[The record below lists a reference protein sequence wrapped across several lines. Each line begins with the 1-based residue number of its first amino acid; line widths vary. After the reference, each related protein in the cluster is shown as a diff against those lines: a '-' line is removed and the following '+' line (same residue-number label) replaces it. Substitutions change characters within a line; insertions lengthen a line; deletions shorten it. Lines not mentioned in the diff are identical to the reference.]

1 MFIIIVLLLCMVKY
15 DYIHSD
21 DLDLVSRIVDG
32 DNRAFQEIIRRYE
45 NMVARTVKGMLGDI
59 QQADDVGQDTFIR
72 LYKSLRDFRGDSK
85 LSTYIQRIAIN
96 QSLNEIRRKKR
107 FLSLFFQSD
116 DKEDMTEID
125 LESGDDEKTKDIKD
139 YVNMAISKLEPD
151 FRSVVILRAIQG
163 YSTKETA
170 EILDLPIGTVL
181 SRLSRAKEQLKGLLK
196 NLE

>member
-1 MFIIIVLLLCMVKY
+1 MAKY

-21 DLDLVSRIVDG
+21 DDELVKRTIEG
-32 DNRAFQEIIRRYE
+32 DNLAFSEIIRRYE
-45 NMVARTVKGMLGDI
+45 NMVARTVKSMLGDI
-59 QQADDVGQDTFIR
+59 QQAEDVGQDTFIR
-72 LYKSLRDFRGDSK
+72 LYKSLKDFRGDSK

-116 DKEDMTEID
+116 DKDDMSEID
-125 LESGDDEKTKDIKD
+125 LEAMNEEEGRDIKS

-151 FRSVVILRAIQG
+151 FRTVVILRSIQG

-170 EILDLPIGTVL
+170 EILEVPVGTVL
-181 SRLSRAKEQLKGLLK
+181 SRLSRAKEQLRELLK
-196 NLE
+196 ELE

>member
-1 MFIIIVLLLCMVKY
+1 MVKY